1 MIVMMQISVDWYFAG
16 ILPIDDKIYGCISV
30 VVFLFVVLHKQQR
43 IREVNRLNRR
53 VFFIK
58 SDAISGVSVF

>member
-58 SDAISGVSVF
+58 SDAISVVSVF